1 MQINL
6 GQLSAIEIKKFSKK
20 IKDKCSGH
28 AFMEES
34 VLEATK
40 LFYHSFVTGNGSSP
54 FALVRIF
61 KSCSYQELPDDVQSY
76 IQNKVTTESIASQSR
91 YLTLLGT
98 WGDLEAWCDRKKSGN
113 HIAFPMDDPQFSHK
127 YPMIAA
133 LLTQICEHSLCEENE
148 GTDFFKNDQHKNY
161 GFYCIEDAGDE
172 TSIPEQT
179 NFVNTHSIKSVV
191 GFGGKFSSGNVY
203 AIIIFSKEAIRKN
216 TAKSFLAIN
225 PAIKQIML
233 PFEIEGNIFKNSLH
247 TPYPNG
253 KSINNDESGINI
265 KPFHKNSIDYHK
277 KYLIEREMSAAI
289 RVELDMTNEYMIEV
303 TEDLKRA
310 NENMEDEIIKRLQ
323 TENELQQ
330 SQSQLQAVLDNAA
343 ACIYVKDIEGK
354 YLFINKHYEK
364 VFLITVD
371 QVKGKTGYDIFPR
384 EMAEALHKNDQKVLE
399 SKTPMEFEEI
409 VLQDDAP
416 HTYLS
421 IKFPLYA
428 SNGVPYGL
436 CGISTDITQRKEM
449 EVELKKMNALL
460 KQDAREYAG
469 KLGKQNI
476 KLAMESQERKKT
488 ESALLESEKRFRV
501 MFDQAA
507 VGVALQEVKTGNY
520 ILVNKKYNDIIC
532 SAPLVHPDDRQTTLV
547 NIQKLIDG
555 KIREFRMESR
565 FFQWDGSVV
574 WVNMT
579 VSPMWKI
586 GEEPDLYMII
596 VEDITER
603 KRSIAALEESNE
615 KIQLLLNSTGEGI
628 YGINERGIC
637 TFANTAATKL
647 LGYESPHQLIGNQ
660 MHKMIHHTR
669 RDGTPFPIEEC
680 KVFQAYQKGE
690 DIHVTDDIAW
700 RADGTF
706 FPVEYMSYPIRKNNK
721 NIGAVVTF
729 QDITVRKRMEKEL
742 LHSKKMQALGTIT
755 SGVAH
760 EVNNILAAIDGN
772 IQILMRQNK
781 GREMLLDSLK
791 IVHKYVKDGAEIV
804 RRLNEFTK
812 KNEDFLR
819 YVSVDLVELTRHVV
833 KFLSP
838 RWRDIAHGAG
848 IKYYINTDGLKK
860 VRDIKGNPSELREV
874 VLNIITNALDAM
886 PKGGTLCFNAW
897 EDEDNIHLSI
907 SDTGAGMPEEVIS
920 KIFDPFFTS
929 KEKGT
934 GLGLS
939 VVYGIVKRHG
949 GVIHVSSTVGMGSV
963 FLLSFP
969 SKKEVY
975 TAEEA
980 QIIETKKGTME
991 NNVLLIEDDDQVRE
1005 AALEYGKRN
1014 KILVIDDELV
1024 IGKVLCNFLTEAGY
1038 AVEYCNNGA
1047 EALDKLKQ
1055 HKYDLVLCDLGMPGV
1070 TGWDIMDAIEM
1081 LEEKPRVGIV
1091 TGFLN
1096 TVDTFPDKK
1105 IKADFIINKPFDLE
1119 VVLDRIQQVLERD
1132 R

>member
-1 MQINL
+1 MHINL
-6 GQLSAIEIKKFSKK
+6 SQLSAVEITKFSKN

-34 VLEATK
+34 VQEATK
-40 LFYHSFVTGNGSSP
+40 LFYNSFVTGNGSSS
-54 FALVRIF
+54 FALVHVF
-61 KSCSYQELPDDVQSY
+61 KSCFYQELPDDVQSY
-76 IQNKVTTESIASQSR
+76 IQNKVTTKSIVSQSR

-98 WGDLEAWCDRKKSGN
+98 CGDLDAWCDRKKSGN
-113 HIAFPMDDPQFSHK
+113 HIAFPMDEPQLSHK

-133 LLTQICEHSLCEENE
+133 LLTQIGEYPLCEVNA
-148 GTDFFKNDQHKNY
+148 GIDFLKNDQHKNY
-161 GFYCIEDAGDE
+161 GLYCIEDAGDMM
-172 TSIPEQT
+172 SIPDQT

-203 AIIIFSKEAIRKN
+203 AIIIFSKELIRKN

-247 TPYPNG
+247 APNSNG
-253 KSINNDESGINI
+253 ISINNDESGINT
-265 KPFHKNSIDYHK
+265 KQFHKNSIDYHK

-289 RVELDMTNEYMIEV
+289 QAELDMTNECMIEV

-310 NENMEDEIIKRLQ
+310 NKSLEDEIIKRLQ
-323 TENELQQ
+323 AENELQQ
-330 SQSQLQAVLDNAA
+330 SQSQLQAVFDNAA
-343 ACIYVKDIEGK
+343 ACIYIKDIEGK
-354 YLFINKHYEK
+354 HLFINKQYEK
-364 VFLITVD
+364 VFHITGD
-371 QVKGKTGYDIFPR
+371 TIKGKTVYDIFPR
-384 EMAEALHKNDQKVLE
+384 EMAEALHKTDQKVLE

-409 VLQDDAP
+409 VLHDDVP

-428 SNGVPYGL
+428 SNDVPYGV

-449 EVELKKMNALL
+449 EIELKKMNALL
-460 KQDAREYAG
+460 KQDAGEYAER
-469 KLGKQNI
+469 LGKQHI
-476 KLAMESQERKKT
+476 ELAMESQERKKT
-488 ESALLESEKRFRV
+488 ESALQESEKRFRV

-507 VGVALQEVKTGNY
+507 VGFALQEVKTGNY
-520 ILVNKKYNDIIC
+520 ILVNKKYNEIM
-532 SAPLVHPDDRQTTLV
+532 SNAPLVHPDDRQAVLV
-547 NIQKLIDG
+547 NKQKLIDG
-555 KIREFRMESR
+555 TIHEFIMEVW
-565 FFQWDGSVV
+565 FFHENGDTV

-579 VSPMWKI
+579 VSPFWQT
-586 GEEPDLYMII
+586 GEEPDFYMIT
-596 VEDITER
+596 VEDLTER
-603 KRSIAALEESNE
+603 KKAIAALEESNE

-628 YGINERGIC
+628 YGIDEQGIC
-637 TFANTAATKL
+637 TFANTACVKL
-647 LGYESPHQLIGNQ
+647 LGYETPHQLIGNQ
-660 MHKMIHHTR
+660 MHKMIHHTH
-669 RDGTPFPIEEC
+669 RDGMPYPIEEC
-680 KVFQAYQKGE
+680 NVFQAYQKGE
-690 DIHVTDDIAW
+690 SIHVIDDIAW
-700 RADGTF
+700 RADGSF
-706 FPVEYMSYPIRKNNK
+706 FPVEYRSYPIYKNNK

-729 QDITVRKRMEKEL
+729 QDITARKRMEKEL

-772 IQILMRQNK
+772 IQMLMRQNK
-781 GREMLLDSLK
+781 GRKMLLDSLK

-812 KNEDFLR
+812 KNEDSPG
-819 YVSVDLVELTRHVV
+819 YVPVDLAELTRHVV
-833 KFLSP
+833 RFLSP
-838 RWRDIAHGAG
+838 RWQDMAQGTG
-848 IKYYINTDGLKK
+848 IKYRINTDGLKK

-886 PKGGTLCFNAW
+886 PKGGTLCFNIW
-897 EDEDNIHLSI
+897 EDEDNVNLSI
-907 SDTGAGMPEEVIS
+907 SDTGAGMTEEVIS

-975 TAEEA
+975 TVEEA
-980 QIIETKKGTME
+980 QIIGTKKGMME
-991 NNVLLIEDDDQVRE
+991 DNVLVLDDANTVSDAV
-1005 AALEYGKRN
+1005 LEYGGGN
-1014 KILVIDDELV
+1014 KILVIEDELV
-1024 IGKVLCNFLTEAGY
+1024 IGKVLCNFLTEGGY
-1038 AVEYCNNGA
+1038 VVEYCNNGA
-1047 EALDKLKQ
+1047 DALDKLKQ
-1055 HKYDLVLCDLGMPGV
+1055 YKYDIVLCDLGMPGV
-1070 TGWDIMDAIEM
+1070 SGWDIMNAVEM
-1081 LEEKPRVGIV
+1081 LQEKPKVGII

-1096 TVDTFPDKK
+1096 TADTFPDNK
-1105 IKADFIINKPFDLE
+1105 IKANFIINKPFDLE
-1119 VVLDRIQQVLERD
+1119 VVLEHIQQIL
-1132 R
+1132 

>member
-1 MQINL
+1 MHINL
-6 GQLSAIEIKKFSKK
+6 GQLSATEIKRFSKN
-20 IKDKCSGH
+20 IKDKCSVH
-28 AFMEES
+28 ASMEES

-40 LFYHSFVTGNGSSP
+40 LFYHSFVTGNGSSS

-76 IQNKVTTESIASQSR
+76 IKNKATAESIASQSR

-113 HIAFPMDDPQFSHK
+113 HIAFPMDDPQLSHK

-133 LLTQICEHSLCEENE
+133 LLTQIGEHPFCEVNA
-148 GTDFFKNDQHKNY
+148 GVDFLKNDQHKNY
-161 GFYCIEDAGDE
+161 GLYYIEDAGDV
-172 TSIPEQT
+172 TSIQDQT
-179 NFVNTHSIKSVV
+179 NFVNTHSIKSVL
-191 GFGGKFSSGNVY
+191 GFGGKFTSGNVY
-203 AIIIFSKEAIRKN
+203 AIIIFSKELIRKN

-225 PAIKQIML
+225 PVVKQIML

-247 TPYPNG
+247 APNSNG
-253 KSINNDESGINI
+253 ISINNDESGINI

-289 RVELDMTNEYMIEV
+289 RAELDMTNEYMIEV
-303 TEDLKRA
+303 AEDLKRA
-310 NENMEDEIIKRLQ
+310 NKSLEDEIIKRLQ
-323 TENELQQ
+323 AENELQQ
-330 SQSQLQAVLDNAA
+330 SQSQLQAVFDNAE
-343 ACIYVKDIEGK
+343 ACIYIKDIEGK
-354 YLFINKHYEK
+354 HLFINKHYEK
-364 VFLITVD
+364 LFHITGD
-371 QVKGKTGYDIFPR
+371 TIKGKTFYDIFPR
-384 EMAEALHKNDQKVLE
+384 EMAEALQKNDQKVLE

-409 VLQDDAP
+409 VLQDNVP

-449 EVELKKMNALL
+449 EIELKKMNALL
-460 KQDAREYAG
+460 KQDARVYAG

-476 KLAMESQERKKT
+476 KLAIESKERKMT

-507 VGVALQEVKTGNY
+507 IGVALQEVKTGNY

-532 SAPLVHPDDRQTTLV
+532 SAPLAHIDDRQATLV

-555 KIREFRMESR
+555 KIREFIMESR
-565 FFQWDGSVV
+565 FFQWDGPVV

-586 GEEPDLYMII
+586 GEKPDFYMII

-603 KRSIAALEESNE
+603 KRAIAALEESNE
-615 KIQLLLNSTGEGI
+615 KIQLLLDSTGEGI
-628 YGINERGIC
+628 YGIDGRGIC
-637 TFANTAATKL
+637 TFANIACTKL
-647 LGYESPHQLIGNQ
+647 LGYERPHQLVGNQ
-660 MHKMIHHTR
+660 MHKMIHHSH

-680 KVFQAYQKGE
+680 SVFQAYHKGE
-690 DIHVTDDIAW
+690 SIHVIDDIAW
-700 RADGTF
+700 RADGSF
-706 FPVEYMSYPIRKNNK
+706 FPVEYKSYPIRKNNK

-729 QDITVRKRMEKEL
+729 QDITARKRMEKEL

-772 IQILMRQNK
+772 IQMLIRQNK
-781 GREMLLDSLK
+781 GRKMLLDSLK

-812 KNEDFLR
+812 KNEDFPS
-819 YVSVDLVELTRHVV
+819 YVSVDLAELTKHVV
-833 KFLSP
+833 KFLGP
-838 RWRDIAHGAG
+838 RWQDMAQGAG
-848 IKYYINTDGLKK
+848 IKYSMNTDGLKK
-860 VRDIKGNPSELREV
+860 VSDIKGNPSELREV
-874 VLNIITNALDAM
+874 VLNIINNALDAM
-886 PKGGTLCFNAW
+886 PKGGTICFNAW
-897 EDEDNIHLSI
+897 EDEDNVHLSI
-907 SDTGAGMPEEVIS
+907 SDTGVGMTEEVIS

-929 KEKGT
+929 KEMGT

-969 SKKEVY
+969 SKKEVHP
-975 TAEEA
+975 AEEA
-980 QIIETKKGTME
+980 QIIETKKGMMVD
-991 NNVLLIEDDDQVRE
+991 NVLVLDDANTVSDV
-1005 AALEYGKRN
+1005 ALESGGGN
-1014 KILVIDDELV
+1014 KILVIEDELV
-1024 IGKVLCNFLTEAGY
+1024 IGKVLCNFLTEEGY

-1047 EALDKLKQ
+1047 EALDKFKQ
-1055 HKYDLVLCDLGMPGV
+1055 YKYDLVLCDLGMPGV
-1070 TGWDIMDAIEM
+1070 SGWEIMDAIEI
-1081 LEEKPRVGIV
+1081 LEEKPKVGII

-1096 TVDTFPDKK
+1096 TADTFPDNK
-1105 IKADFIINKPFDLE
+1105 IKANFIINKPFDLE
-1119 VVLDRIQQVLERD
+1119 VVLEHIQQIL
-1132 R
+1132 